1 MSWKY
6 LTGRNSPS
14 FGAHHYP
21 QVFLLGGTAFP
32 GCAGKPVCT
41 GWKACA
47 TESEFLV
54 FSTRFCFK
62 PVDLPKELV
71 HFLVAA

>member
-1 MSWKY
+1 MKRFS
-6 LTGRNSPS
+6 
-14 FGAHHYP
+14 GAGVP
-21 QVFLLGGTAFP
+21 ARQAVR
-32 GCAGKPVCT
+32 T

-62 PVDLPKELV
+62 PFELLKKLI
-71 HFLVAA
+71 HFVVAA